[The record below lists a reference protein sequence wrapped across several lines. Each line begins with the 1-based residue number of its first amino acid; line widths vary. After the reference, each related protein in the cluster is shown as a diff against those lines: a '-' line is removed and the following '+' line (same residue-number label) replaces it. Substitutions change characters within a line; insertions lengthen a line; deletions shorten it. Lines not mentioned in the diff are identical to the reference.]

1 VGHSEHGIVALRRW
15 RIGRE
20 ALEHRNMVRFT
31 LHRQH
36 RVDAMLRIS
45 ANVTAD
51 FGIVTGLKV
60 DAGLRG
66 FDCRDGV
73 GFVG

>member
-1 VGHSEHGIVALRRW
+1 MGAGMTANVEVTGKAGTPGLSGSPPGSA
-15 RIGRE
+15 
-20 ALEHRNMVRFT
+20 T
-31 LHRQH
+31 TQLH
-36 RVDAMLRIS
+36 IS

-51 FGIVTGLKV
+51 FGIVTGLRV